1 MRSDVV
7 RLYRTVHTWTGI
19 TTGMFLFIAFYAGA
33 ITVFAEPLARWVSSP
48 PPLGLTKLVQA
59 DELIARTLAARPD
72 AAKDFTLHLGETEDI
87 WARLT
92 WRKGKDD
99 KALWSAEFS
108 AEGDLRLAQSH
119 RSSLADFVDNIHR
132 TAGIP
137 GANDIGETVM
147 GVVSAVYA
155 VALVS
160 GLIIVLPSLVKDLF
174 SLRIGPNLKRMWLD
188 AHNVVGVVSLPFH
201 IVIALT
207 AVVFCLHE
215 QLYDALDH
223 VVYDGGL
230 KAIMAASN
238 PFSAIKKDERPAP
251 MQPVDALLDRVKA
264 ASPSFVPVEMRY
276 RNAGSRGASVQIWGH
291 DTRYMTRGKGF
302 AVVSPVTGEIANTD
316 YFPGREGTWTGV
328 AATFFALHFA
338 SFGGDVVRICYFLL
352 GLAGAFLFY
361 SGNLLWI
368 ESRRRTERRHGGPV
382 EQKRS
387 TRLMSAAT
395 VGVCLGAICA
405 ISVTIVAA
413 KWLDGRVANVDLWHN
428 GVYYSMFVASV
439 LWSFQRGAA
448 VASVQLLWLAA
459 LATAA
464 IPLTALAGWAFP
476 ALGMHASA
484 SMAALGVD
492 LVSLAV
498 ALCFATL
505 ARAAARRAKFGPAD
519 SVWAAPHRSLEESV
533 AKTARCEQWLKMRFG
548 EDVGA
553 DRWWRRV
560 AVEGCP
566 VVSAI
571 GRDRARLSFLWRDP
585 DGAAT
590 KSSTRRVYIDIC
602 SVTDHHISPPV
613 SLERIAGTDVWRWS
627 FEVEADWRG
636 SYCFIPV
643 DDKHLPPSHRSG
655 DSAAA
660 MRDWWR
666 SALKRAQA
674 DPLNPGV
681 CHVGLRGQK
690 LSPVHL
696 PQAPFQAAWRDVD
709 RKNRIAADRSRLRQ
723 ISWDSARLRNS
734 RRVWIYRA
742 GAVVDRELPLVVLL
756 DGQYWAEAMPV
767 FSALDNATQAGDL
780 PPCVYVLIDSLDES
794 ARRREFACNEAFLEA
809 LQQELLP
816 LSSRVAPH
824 VCDPRRT
831 VIAGQSFGGLAAL
844 FAGLRAPERFG
855 CVLAQSGSF
864 WWPRN
869 YTQAESP
876 LQKPDLRGGAPDAFA
891 TLIENSK
898 RGSSHL
904 RVFLEAGS
912 FEKIIRPESDRIHRE
927 LINAGHDAFYR
938 TYSGGH
944 DPLCWRG
951 GLLDGLALLLADR
964 RAAFGGATAP
974 WPHVSAYA
982 ASNAME
988 QVHE

>member
-7 RLYRTVHTWTGI
+7 RLYKTVHTWTGI
-19 TTGMFLFIAFYAGA
+19 TAGMFLFIAFYAGA

-48 PPLGLTKLVQA
+48 APIGLTALAQA
-59 DELIARTLAARPD
+59 DELIARTLTARPD

-99 KALWSAEFS
+99 KAAWSADLS
-108 AEGDLRLAQSH
+108 AQGDLRLAQSN

-137 GANDIGETVM
+137 GANEIGETVM

-174 SLRIGPNLKRMWLD
+174 ALRIGPNLKRMWLD

-207 AVVFCLHE
+207 AVVFCLHD
-215 QLYDALDH
+215 QLYDALDY

-230 KAIMAASN
+230 KPIMAASN
-238 PFSAIKKDERPAP
+238 PFTAIKKDERPAS
-251 MQPVDALLDRVKA
+251 MLPVNALLERVET

-316 YFPGREGTWTGV
+316 YFPGSAGTWTGV
-328 AATFFALHFA
+328 VATFFALHFA

-352 GLAGAFLFY
+352 GIAGAFLFY

-368 ESRRRTERRHGGPV
+368 ESRRRTERRNGGPV
-382 EQKRS
+382 VQKRS

-405 ISVTIVAA
+405 ISMTIVAA
-413 KWLDGRVANVDLWHN
+413 KWLDGRVANIDVWHN
-428 GVYYSMFVASV
+428 GVYYSVFVACV
-439 LWSFQRGAA
+439 VWSFFRGAA
-448 VASVQLLWLAA
+448 AASVELLWLAA

-464 IPLTALAGWAFP
+464 IPLSTLAVWSFP

-492 LVSLAV
+492 FVSLSF
-498 ALCFATL
+498 ALSFVWM
-505 ARAAARRAKFGPAD
+505 ARAAAHRVKHGPPD
-519 SVWAAPHRSLEESV
+519 SVWAASHRSK
-533 AKTARCEQWLKMRFG
+533 AGGGAIAAPREQLLKARFG
-548 EDVGA
+548 EDVGS

-571 GRDRARLSFLWRDP
+571 GGNRARVSFLWRDP
-585 DGAAT
+585 EGDAT
-590 KSSTRRVYIDIC
+590 RSTTQRVYIDIC
-602 SVTDHHISPPV
+602 SVTDHHVSPPV

-636 SYCFIPV
+636 SYSFIPV
-643 DDKHLPPSHRSG
+643 DDKHLPPSLRGGGS
-655 DSAAA
+655 DSA

-666 SALKRAQA
+666 LALKRAQA

-690 LSPVHL
+690 FSAAHL
-696 PQAPFQAAWRDVD
+696 PQAPFQAAWRDAD
-709 RKNRIAADRSRLRQ
+709 RKNRIAADQSRLRQ
-723 ISWDSARLRNS
+723 ISWDSARLRNA
-734 RRVWIYRA
+734 RRVWIYQA
-742 GAVVDRELPLVVLL
+742 GAVQDRELPLVVLL

-767 FSALDNATQAGDL
+767 LSALDHDTQAALL
-780 PPCVYVLIDSLDES
+780 PPSVYVLIDSLDE
-794 ARRREFACNEAFLEA
+794 RTRTRELACDEAFLEA

-816 LSSRVAPH
+816 LASRVAP
-824 VCDPRRT
+824 CAGDPRKT
-831 VIAGQSFGGLAAL
+831 VIAGQSLGGLTAL

-864 WWPRN
+864 WWRGA
-869 YTQAESP
+869 QA
-876 LQKPDLRGGAPDAFA
+876 QKELPQTPDIRGGGPDVLAA
-891 TLIENSK
+891 MIENSK
-898 RGSSHL
+898 GATSQI
-904 RVFLEAGS
+904 RVFLEAGA
-912 FEKIIRPESDRIHRE
+912 FEKIIRPESDRIHQA
-927 LINAGHDAFYR
+927 LINAGHDACYR
-938 TYSGGH
+938 VYSGGH

-964 RAAFGGATAP
+964 RAASGGATASRP
-974 WPHVSAYA
+974 DGSASA

-988 QVHE
+988 WIHE

>member
-7 RLYRTVHTWTGI
+7 RLYKTVHTWTGI
-19 TTGMFLFIAFYAGA
+19 TAGMFLFIAFYAGA

-48 PPLGLTKLVQA
+48 APIGLTALAQA

-99 KALWSAEFS
+99 KAAWSADLS
-108 AEGDLRLAQSH
+108 AQGDLRLAQSN

-147 GVVSAVYA
+147 GIVSAVYA

-174 SLRIGPNLKRMWLD
+174 ALRIGPNLKRMWLD

-207 AVVFCLHE
+207 AVVFCLHD
-215 QLYDALDH
+215 QLYDALDY

-230 KAIMAASN
+230 KTTMTASN
-238 PFSAIKKDERPAP
+238 PFNAIKKDERPAS
-251 MQPVDALLDRVKA
+251 MLPVNALLDRVKT

-276 RNAGSRGASVQIWGH
+276 RTAGTRGASVQIWGH
-291 DTRYMTRGKGF
+291 DARYMTRGRGF

-316 YFPGREGTWTGV
+316 YFPGSAGTWTGV
-328 AATFFALHFA
+328 VATFFALHFA

-368 ESRRRTERRHGGPV
+368 ESRRRTERRNGGPV
-382 EQKRS
+382 VQKRS

-405 ISVTIVAA
+405 ISMTIVAA
-413 KWLDGRVANVDLWHN
+413 KWLDGRVANIDVWHN
-428 GVYYSMFVASV
+428 GVYYSVFVASV
-439 LWSFQRGAA
+439 LWSFFRGAA
-448 VASVQLLWLAA
+448 AASVALLWLAA

-464 IPLTALAGWAFP
+464 IPLTTLAGWTFP
-476 ALGMHASA
+476 AIGMHASA
-484 SMAALGVD
+484 STAALGVD
-492 LVSLAV
+492 FVSLSF
-498 ALCFATL
+498 ALSFVWM
-505 ARAAARRAKFGPAD
+505 ARAAAHRAKYGPAD
-519 SVWAAPHRSLEESV
+519 SVWAAPSRSAGKGGAMS
-533 AKTARCEQWLKMRFG
+533 APCEQRLKTRFG
-548 EDVGA
+548 KDVGS

-566 VVSAI
+566 AVSAI
-571 GRDRARLSFLWRDP
+571 GKDRARVTFLWRDP
-585 DGAAT
+585 EGDAT
-590 KSSTRRVYIDIC
+590 TSRTRRVYLDIC
-602 SVTDHHISPPV
+602 SVTDHHVGDPV
-613 SLERIAGTDVWRWS
+613 SLERIAGTDVWLWS

-636 SYCFIPV
+636 SYSFIPV
-643 DDKHLPPSHRSG
+643 NETHLPPRG
-655 DSAAA
+655 RGAGGEAAI
-660 MRDWWR
+660 RDWWR
-666 SALKRAQA
+666 SALKLAQA

-681 CHVGLRGQK
+681 WHVGLRGQK
-690 LSPVHL
+690 FSPAHL

-709 RKNRIAADRSRLRQ
+709 RKNRIVPDQSRLHQ
-723 ISWDSARLRNS
+723 ISWDSGRLRNS
-734 RRVWIYRA
+734 RRVWIYRT
-742 GAVVDRELPLVVLL
+742 GAVADRELPLVVLL

-767 FSALDNATQAGDL
+767 FSALDHDTQAALL
-780 PPCVYVLIDSLDES
+780 PPSVYVLIDSLDE
-794 ARRREFACNEAFLEA
+794 RTRTRELACDEAFLEA

-816 LSSRVAPH
+816 LASRVAP
-824 VCDPRRT
+824 CAGDPRKT
-831 VIAGQSFGGLAAL
+831 VIAGQSLGGLAAL
-844 FAGLRAPERFG
+844 FTGLRAPERFG

-864 WWPRN
+864 WWRSA
-869 YTQAESP
+869 QAQRELP
-876 LQKPDLRGGAPDAFA
+876 QTPDIRGGAPDVLAA
-891 TLIENSK
+891 MIENSK
-898 RGSSHL
+898 RATSRI

-912 FEKIIRPESDRIHRE
+912 FEKIIRPESDRIHRA
-927 LINAGHDAFYR
+927 LTNAGHDACYR
-938 TYSGGH
+938 VYSGGH

-951 GLLDGLALLLADR
+951 GLLDGLAVLLADR
-964 RAAFGGATAP
+964 RAASAGATASRP
-974 WPHVSAYA
+974 DLSALRD
-982 ASNAME
+982 SNAME
-988 QVHE
+988 WIHE